1 MVPEI
6 LFVVIV
12 SATLNFVGL
21 IMNLFIA
28 VVSCQTWVKRH
39 QISSSEKILFSLGTA
54 RCLTLSL
61 SLLSI
66 LYLFIS
72 PRVGRSA
79 SLFAVMLCWVF
90 LDSSSLWFVTMLNVL
105 YCVKIT
111 NLQHSVFLLL
121 RQNISSKTP
130 RLLVACVLV
139 SAFTTLLYAVLRQTL
154 RFPEYVTRRNGTDFS
169 VNERI
174 LSLAISLFLSSFL
187 QFLINVTSAS
197 LLINSLRRHIQT
209 MQRSA
214 SGFWNPQTEAHVG
227 AMKLMAY
234 SLLLYIPYSVA
245 ALSLHLPSSVGMN
258 LGTRSVCVLLSA
270 VYHPGHSVLITVTHP
285 KLKTKAKK
293 ILCFNKWWN
302 ISRE

>member
-1 MVPEI
+1 MPQI
-6 LFVVIV
+6 LFAVIV

-28 VVSCQTWVKRH
+28 VINYQTWVKSHR
-39 QISSSEKILFSLGTA
+39 ISSSDKILFSLGIT
-54 RCLTLSL
+54 RCLMLAL
-61 SLLSI
+61 SLLFT
-66 LYLFIS
+66 LYRFIS
-72 PRVGRSA
+72 PRVGRSV

-121 RQNISSKTP
+121 KRNLSSKTL
-130 RLLVACVLV
+130 RLLVACALI

-154 RFPEYVTRRNGTDFS
+154 RFPELVTRRNGTEFS
-169 VNERI
+169 INERI

-187 QFLINVTSAS
+187 QFTINVTSAS
-197 LLINSLRRHIQT
+197 LLINSLRKHIRT
-209 MQRSA
+209 MRRSA

-227 AMKLMAY
+227 AMKLMVY

-258 LGTRSVCVLLSA
+258 LGTRAACVFLSA
-270 VYHPGHSVLITVTHP
+270 VYHPGHSVLIIVTHP

-293 ILCFNKWWN
+293 ILCFSKWWN